1 MGEKYL
7 WCFLILYFPLSF
19 EGLIAKNVLL
29 PLSEA
34 GGGEITGVPLWG
46 VLELGFSGVV
56 VCVGGELLVSQ
67 AGIVCLSGGDW
78 VMVRHERECQ
88 PYTWRWRN
96 FCFTRDGKLKY
107 GASYTKDC

>member
-7 WCFLILYFPLSF
+7 WSFLILYFPLSF

-46 VLELGFSGVV
+46 VLELEPSIWAEP
-56 VCVGGELLVSQ
+56 VGP
-67 AGIVCLSGGDW
+67 ARFCLSPVGPGLGF
-78 VMVRHERECQ
+78 R
-88 PYTWRWRN
+88 
-96 FCFTRDGKLKY
+96 GKNRGVGPEGPALK
-107 GASYTKDC
+107 G